1 MKKVKFKIKNPQG
14 IHAEPAESLVYQFRK
29 FKSDVIIE
37 KDNKP
42 VDGKNIFELMS
53 LCIKYGDKITII
65 FQGEDEREALR
76 SAKAIM
82 KGLI

>member
-1 MKKVKFKIKNPQG
+1 
-14 IHAEPAESLVYQFRK
+14 
-29 FKSDVIIE
+29 
-37 KDNKP
+37 
-42 VDGKNIFELMS
+42 MS

-76 SAKAIM
+76 SAKTIM